1 MLITIQL
8 AQTAVL
14 LIGTLMGAATDYK
27 TGYIY
32 DWITIPMIVIGI
44 GLSAIAGQWNNLII
58 GAAVFAA
65 LYIFYWAGK
74 IGGGDVKIF
83 TAIALL
89 NPFNNYEFLL
99 SAAFFAALG
108 AIVFYSTYYVLKY
121 SKNGINWKENKSGLK
136 QAMLLGIFLI
146 AYFTIG
152 TIYGVLNKLS
162 ILALGFPLFC
172 GLVFF
177 AFQKGIRK
185 KFFIK
190 KISVS
195 KLEEDEVISVEEN
208 SEKVLKIFKLGGA
221 MAKGVIGEK
230 EIAKLKKAGV
240 KSVYVLRGLPPFG
253 PFIFIGTALAI
264 AVPNFL
270 TLLLG

>member
-1 MLITIQL
+1 MEIIQIFQIS
-8 AQTAVL
+8 AL
-14 LIGTLMGAATDYK
+14 LIGTLAGATTDYK

-32 DWITIPMIVIGI
+32 DWITIPMIIIGI
-44 GLSAIAGQWNNLII
+44 GLSALAGQWNNLLI
-58 GAAVFAA
+58 GAAIFGG

-99 SAAFFAALG
+99 SAAFFAAIG
-108 AIVFYSTYYVLKY
+108 AIIFYSTYYVLKY
-121 SKNGINWKENKSGLK
+121 SKKGINWRENKNGLK
-136 QAMLLGIFLI
+136 QATLLGILLI

-152 TIYGVLNKLS
+152 TFYGILNELS
-162 ILALGFPLFC
+162 IITLGFPLFC
-172 GLVFF
+172 GLIFF

-190 KISVS
+190 KISIS

-208 SEKVLKIFKLGGA
+208 PEKVLKIFKLGGA

-230 EIAKLKKAGV
+230 EIEKLKKAGV
-240 KSVYVLRGLPPFG
+240 KNVYVLRDLPPFG
-253 PFIFIGTALAI
+253 PFIFIGTALAL
-264 AVPNFL
+264 AAPNFM
-270 TLLLG
+270 TMLLI